1 MISTIIDPLGEWN
14 PQLLR
19 ELKGKLNTR
28 NITVAWAIS
37 IGFQLLLY
45 LFYESLLPITRNT
58 SNHYCTGSVLDS
70 YSGAEC
76 LKDALGKV
84 IINWQRWWLDIF
96 ICMSIIA
103 IFALLVG
110 GTYLLIADLSK
121 EESRGTLNF
130 LRLSPQSA
138 RSILLGK
145 ILGVP
150 IILYLLLLLGM
161 PLHFRAALG
170 AGIPLILLLG
180 FYTILIA
187 SCAFFYSGALFYG
200 LVSSAL
206 GGFQAWLFSGGVLF
220 FLLLMSAFTMSE
232 YAGTMGNVADWLTLF
247 YPGKMLSYIVN
258 ATPVASQV
266 DYLPLE
272 QVTEITWF
280 GMSLGQNAI
289 LGIFF
294 MLLNYGIWTYW
305 LGKALKRRFHNPI
318 ATSLSKGQSYL
329 LTASLMTTMAGF
341 SLPHSN
347 VSEYEVQSN
356 IILLFLFQLVLFLGL
371 IAALSNHR
379 QALQDWAR
387 SRSIRGKQGNGNLL
401 KDLVWGEKSPAT
413 VAIGINLV
421 IASLLLLPLLL
432 LFPFGSSTIYLSLG
446 VLFHISVILI
456 YACVAQL
463 ILMATMPKRTIWAI
477 AGVGGLMILP
487 LIIAIL
493 FQINPNNQPFLW
505 LFSILPII
513 GTENAMGG
521 EFWLAFLIQW
531 GAIAFLSLLMTKQ
544 LQVFPPA
551 RS

>member
-1 MISTIIDPLGEWN
+1 MLSIATEGLTKQFDC
-14 PQLLR
+14 
-19 ELKGKLNTR
+19 
-28 NITVAWAIS
+28 IS
-37 IGFQLLLY
+37 IIG
-45 LFYESLLPITRNT
+45 
-58 SNHYCTGSVLDS
+58 
-70 YSGAEC
+70 
-76 LKDALGKV
+76 
-84 IINWQRWWLDIF
+84 
-96 ICMSIIA
+96 

-138 RSILLGK
+138 RSIFSGK

-150 IILYLLLLLGM
+150 IILYLLVMLAM
-161 PLHFRAALG
+161 PLHFGAGLG
-170 AGIPLILLLG
+170 AGIPLILLLA

-220 FLLLMSAFTMSE
+220 FLWLMSFLTMSE
-232 YAGTMGNVADWLTLF
+232 HEGTMGNVADWLTLF
-247 YPGKMLSYIVN
+247 YPGKMLSYLVN
-258 ATPVASQV
+258 ATPVATEV
-266 DYLPLE
+266 DYLPLK
-272 QVTEITWF
+272 QVTDITWF
-280 GMSLGQNAI
+280 GLSLWQNAI

-294 MLLNYGIWTYW
+294 IFLNYGVWTYW
-305 LGKALKRRFHNPI
+305 LGKGLKRRFHNPI
-318 ATSLSKGQSYL
+318 ATSLNKQQSYW

-347 VSEYEVQSN
+347 VAEYEMQGN
-356 IILLFLFQLVLFLGL
+356 TILLLFFELMLFLGL

-387 SRSIRGKQGNGNLL
+387 SRNTRGKQGNPNLL
-401 KDLVWGEKSPAT
+401 EDLVWGEKSPST

-421 IASLLLLPLLL
+421 IASLILLPLLL
-432 LFPFGSSTIYLSLG
+432 ISPFDYYKINLSLG
-446 VLFHISVILI
+446 ILFHISVILI

-463 ILMATMPKRTIWAI
+463 ILMATMPKPTIWAT

-487 LIIAIL
+487 LIIAVL
-493 FQINPNNQPFLW
+493 FQIDPNDQPFLW
-505 LFSILPII
+505 LFSILPVV
-513 GTENAMGG
+513 GAENITSGQ
-521 EFWLAFLIQW
+521 FWVAFLTQW

-544 LQVFPPA
+544 LQVYGAKQSKALFPA
-551 RS
+551 

>member
-1 MISTIIDPLGEWN
+1 MISTIIDRLGDWN

-19 ELKGKLNTR
+19 ELKGKLKTR
-28 NITVAWAIS
+28 NIVVASAIS
-37 IGFQLLLY
+37 MGFQLLLY

-58 SNHYCTGSVLDS
+58 SNPYCTGSVLDS

-76 LKDALGKV
+76 LKDALGNV
-84 IINWQRWWLDIF
+84 IINWQPWWLDIF
-96 ICMSIIA
+96 ICMSIIG

-110 GTYLLIADLSK
+110 GAYLLIADLSK

-150 IILYLLLLLGM
+150 IILYFLVLLAM
-161 PLHFRAALG
+161 PLHFAAALG
-170 AGIPLILLLG
+170 AGIPLILLLA

-206 GGFQAWLFSGGVLF
+206 GGFQAGLFSGGVLF
-220 FLLLMSAFTMSE
+220 FLWLMSILTMNQYTGSI
-232 YAGTMGNVADWLTLF
+232 GNVADWLTLF
-247 YPGKMLSYIVN
+247 YPGKMLSYLVN
-258 ATPVASQV
+258 ATPVATEV

-272 QVTEITWF
+272 QVTHISWY
-280 GMSLGQNAI
+280 GLSLWQNPI

-294 MLLNYGIWTYW
+294 ILLNFGIWTYW
-305 LGKALKRRFHNPI
+305 LGKGLKRRFHNPI
-318 ATSLSKGQSYL
+318 ATGLSKGQSYL

-341 SLPHSN
+341 SLPQ
-347 VSEYEVQSN
+347 EYEVQGN
-356 IILLFLFQLVLFLGL
+356 IILLFFFQLVLFLGL

-387 SRSIRGKQGNGNLL
+387 SRSTRGKGGNGNLL

-413 VAIGINLV
+413 VALGINLV
-421 IASLLLLPLLL
+421 IASLILLSLLL
-432 LFPFGSSTIYLSLG
+432 LSPFGSSTIYLSLG
-446 VLFHISVILI
+446 VFFHVSVILI
-456 YACVAQL
+456 YASVAQL

-487 LIIAIL
+487 LIIALL
-493 FQINPNNQPFLW
+493 FQIDPNNQPFLW
-505 LFSILPII
+505 LFSILPVI
-513 GTENAMGG
+513 GTENAIEG
-521 EFWLAFLIQW
+521 ELWLAFLTQW
-531 GAIAFLSLLMTKQ
+531 GAICYLSFLMTKQ